1 MLRSAIFILLL
12 TFSLFAQE
20 KDKGIISLTLNEE
33 KIVLP
38 INTVTMKKED
48 TILLTARAEQNNE
61 NIQQIINIEVSLK
74 DLSMNKRSIDVSKS
88 FIFEIRSRTSEQE
101 FGSVLLLNLDRNTD
115 RAEIQYSEKGHQWK
129 MASFHLKMDVTN
141 ISFLENKLQIKGEFN
156 IESWSEE
163 SEEPLKPVVEIKD
176 GKFEIII

>member
-1 MLRSAIFILLL
+1 MLRSSIIILLL
-12 TFSLFAQE
+12 TFSSFAQE
-20 KDKGIISLTLNEE
+20 KDKGTISLTLNGE
-33 KIVLP
+33 KIAIP
-38 INTVTMKKED
+38 INAVTMGKED
-48 TILLTARAEQNNE
+48 AILLTARAEQNDE
-61 NIQQIINIEVSLK
+61 NIQQLINIEFSLK
-74 DLSMNKRSIDVSKS
+74 DLSMNKRSIDVSNS
-88 FIFEIRSRTSEQE
+88 FLFEIRSRTSEQE

-129 MASFHLKMDVTN
+129 MASFHLRMDVTD
-141 ISFLENKLQIKGEFN
+141 ISFLENKLQIKGKFN